1 MRESDIKVYGYRWVV
16 LAVYGLI
23 TLVNQIQ
30 WLTFAPIS
38 SAARTYYGVS
48 QLRIDF
54 LSMVYMIV
62 FIALCVP
69 ASYVIDTYGLKV
81 GLGIGAALTGVFGL
95 MKGFFG
101 ADYLAVA
108 IAQVGLAVAQ
118 PFLLNGLTKLGVM
131 WFPLGERATAAGI
144 GTLAQYL
151 GFIVAM
157 AVTPLLIVP
166 AVAGAFDLKPMLLA
180 YGVVSAVAAVVFLA
194 LVRDRP
200 PTAPSAGA
208 DEGRLGVFRGLR
220 SILRNRD
227 MRLLLLIFFI
237 GLGMFNAISTC
248 IEQVCRGLT
257 IDQAGLVGG
266 LMLVGGVVGAVLLP
280 ALSDKLRRRKRV
292 FVLAIAGML
301 PGVVGL
307 TFLAG
312 YGPLLAAGFVFGFFM
327 LSAGP
332 IGFQYGAELS
342 RPAPESTSQGLLLLA
357 GQISGILFVL
367 AIDKIGIPTAM
378 AAFVALT
385 ALVIVLGAA
394 MRESPAFREPGLTG
408 RRPPDPTA

>member
-1 MRESDIKVYGYRWVV
+1 MNENGIKVYGYRWVV

-23 TLVNQIQ
+23 TMVNQIQ

-62 FIALCVP
+62 FIVLCVP
-69 ASYVIDTYGLKV
+69 ASYVIDTYGLKI

-95 MKGFFG
+95 MRGLFG
-101 ADYLAVA
+101 ADYLPVA

-118 PFLLNGLTKLGVM
+118 PFLLNGLTKLGFT

-157 AVTPLLIVP
+157 VVTPLLVVP
-166 AVAGAFDLKPMLLA
+166 AAAGAFDLKPMLMA
-180 YGVVSAVAAVVFLA
+180 YGVVSAVAAAAFLA

-200 PTAPSAGA
+200 PTAASASGDA
-208 DEGRLGVFRGLR
+208 ERCGVFRGLG

-266 LMLVGGVVGAVLLP
+266 LMLIGGVIGAVILP
-280 ALSDKLRRRKRV
+280 AVSDKLRRRKRV
-292 FVLAIAGML
+292 FVLAVAGML
-301 PGVVGL
+301 PGVAGL
-307 TFLAG
+307 TFLSG

-332 IGFQYGAELS
+332 IGFQYGAEVS
-342 RPAPESTSQGLLLLA
+342 RPAPESTSQGVLLLA
-357 GQISGILFVL
+357 GQVSGILFVL
-367 AIDKIGIPTAM
+367 AIDKIGIPVAM
-378 AAFVALT
+378 PAFVALT

-394 MRESPAFREPGLTG
+394 MRESPVFRAPGLSD
-408 RRPPDPTA
+408 RRPSGPTA